1 MKLKSDCIP
10 CLVERTKYECDILFE
25 DDREKIVVLRDF
37 IAFLFEHLEG
47 ELNAPAFFGT
57 ERERLLKRR
66 SGAEDPHELV
76 KGYFSMCL

>member
-10 CLVERTKYECDILFE
+10 CLVERTKYECDMLFE
-25 DDREKIVVLRDF
+25 DDREKILVLRDF

-47 ELNAPAFFGT
+47 ELNAPVFFGT
-57 ERERLLKRR
+57 ERERILKRR

-76 KGYFSMCL
+76 NGEVTK